1 MNLTFRDEVFRAGF
15 RPCADVEDFEEHLR
29 GKFGMHSKYQS
40 ARLCLGRSLAAPT
53 PPKPVASDEERGKSI
68 SGEFLFGLVELDLWI
83 AAIIMDGELGPQAS
97 IEDFRALV
105 EAHWCRGG
113 RLLRDEM
120 AELSDDETRL
130 MVRLAEL
137 LPSTNGLG
145 RGVAHMG
152 MGRTGEIKLRVGSA
166 SRSYPD
172 DREVGFVL
180 NGQATAPHIALMG
193 KVGSGKTTTGVQI
206 ARQITET
213 AGVPLLYIDP
223 KGEFV
228 GAERLTGALA
238 EFSVVPTAIEVGSQA
253 IPLDFLPDPGVGSTS
268 ITQAAMQFRD
278 SIALCCKS
286 VGNLQ
291 QDQLRIAVEEVI
303 RNERRRDL
311 AAIRSRYEQNLAAVG
326 KSADSVVSRLNE
338 LTALHVFEPTMPISD
353 FFGRS
358 WLISL
363 KSLASEEL
371 KRLVIL
377 LILDALKG
385 FVLSQTDTPVADGF
399 RTLRHVLVIDEAR
412 RILAQARYQSLVDL
426 VRQGRSKGEVII
438 LLSQDPSDFDG
449 KADDFMTQLG
459 TVIAFAC
466 SQSQRGL
473 KALQGPFGRKL
484 QSNEFTDTYL
494 PAGVAFVKLP
504 GRHPERIKCW
514 TPVSGA

>member
-1 MNLTFRDEVFRAGF
+1 MATG
-15 RPCADVEDFEEHLR
+15 
-29 GKFGMHSKYQS
+29 
-40 ARLCLGRSLAAPT
+40 
-53 PPKPVASDEERGKSI
+53 EERGKPI
-68 SGEFLFGLVELDLWI
+68 DGEFLFGPQLDLWI
-83 AAIIMDGELGPQAS
+83 AAVIMDGELGPQATV
-97 IEDFRALV
+97 EGFRSLV

-120 AELSDDETRL
+120 AEVANDETRL
-130 MVRLAEL
+130 MARLAEL
-137 LPSTNGLG
+137 LPVTNGLG
-145 RGVAHMG
+145 RGAGVAG
-152 MGRTGEIKLRVGSA
+152 LGRMGEIRVHVGSV

-172 DREVGFVL
+172 DREIDFVL

-228 GAERLTGALA
+228 EDQRLTGLLA
-238 EFSVVPTAIEVGSQA
+238 EFSVPPTAIEVGSDP

-286 VGNLQ
+286 VGNVQ

-311 AAIRSRYEQNLAAVG
+311 TAIRLRYEQNLAKVS
-326 KSADSVVSRLNE
+326 KPADSVVSRLNE
-338 LTALHVFEPTMPISD
+338 LTALRVFDPAMSTSD

-358 WLISL
+358 WLISM
-363 KSLASEEL
+363 KALASEEL

-385 FVLSQTDTPVADGF
+385 FLLSQTDTPVVEGF

-412 RILAQARYQSLVDL
+412 RILTQARYQSLVDL

-484 QSNEFTDTYL
+484 QSQEFADTYL

-504 GRHPERIKCW
+504 GRYPERIKCW